1 MSEIVKGY
9 EKLSVGTKIK
19 YSFGEIGSQCSWA
32 LISSYLTVYYTDV
45 VGLTPAVIAMIMLV
59 ARIWDAINDPMF
71 GAIAQNT
78 RSRWGRF
85 RPYLLWGAP
94 LLALFNCLTFLNLDI
109 GNSWKALWCGITYI
123 CCGMVYTAVS
133 ISNQCFANVI
143 TASNHE
149 RVSLNAYKGVG
160 NGLIQMII
168 SAVAMPMI
176 LYFGSGSTSSARG
189 YFLAALVFSVVSIPC
204 FWICFSASKEIIG
217 LHNNEKKETIG
228 DTMKNLVASFKYTL
242 KDRDAVFL
250 ILAMLFGMTGMFGRI
265 GIMSYYFIYILN
277 NAALM
282 AGFATA
288 MSAAQL
294 LMNFVAPMILNRLS
308 KKYVGALA
316 CLCQALCCVFF
327 FVIGENK
334 MTGLVIFSGF
344 IYGAT
349 NLLPLVTY
357 TLSAEIM
364 DNNWLKTGI
373 RSDGVIASCVSFSTK
388 LGNAIGGSIGVLAL
402 GAVGYVAN
410 AENMSASVLTKMD
423 SVINF
428 GPAVFFVIGAIMFLL
443 VRIDKKKAEENEIKI
458 KELVEAGKLN

>member
-1 MSEIVKGY
+1 MSETSKNN
-9 EKLSVGTKIK
+9 EKLSVMTKIK

-45 VGLTPAVIAMIMLV
+45 VGLTPVVISMIMLV

-109 GNSWKALWCGITYI
+109 SSGWKAVWCGATYI

-133 ISNQCFANVI
+133 ISNQCFANVM
-143 TASNHE
+143 TTSNHE
-149 RVSLNAYKGVG
+149 RVSLNVFKGVG
-160 NGLIQMII
+160 SGLIQMII
-168 SAVAMPMI
+168 GAVTMPMI
-176 LYFGSGSTSSARG
+176 LYFGNGSTSSDKG
-189 YFLAALVFSVVSIPC
+189 YFMAALVFSIVSIPC

-217 LHNNEKKETIG
+217 VRSGKKETVA
-228 DTMKNLVASFKYTL
+228 DTMKNLADSFKYTL
-242 KDRDAVFL
+242 KDHDAVFL
-250 ILAMLFGMTGMFGRI
+250 ILALLFGMTGMFGRI
-265 GIMSYYFIYILN
+265 GIMSYYFIYVLD

-294 LMNFVAPMILNRLS
+294 LVTFIAPAILNRLS

-316 CLCQALCCVFF
+316 CACQGLCCVFF
-327 FVIGENK
+327 FIIGENHW
-334 MTGLVIFSGF
+334 TGLVILSGF
-344 IYGAT
+344 LYGAT
-349 NLLPLVTY
+349 NFIPLVTY

-364 DNNWLKTGI
+364 DDNWLRTGI
-373 RSDGVIASCVSFSTK
+373 RSDGVIASCTSFSTK
-388 LGNAIGGSIGVLAL
+388 LGNAIGGSVGVLAL
-402 GAVGYVAN
+402 GAAGYVAN
-410 AENMSASVLTKMD
+410 SGEMSAAVLTRMNA
-423 SVINF
+423 VINF
-428 GPAVFFVIGAIMFLL
+428 GPAVCFALGALMFLFI
-443 VRIDKKKAEENEIKI
+443 RIDKKKAIENENRI
-458 KELVEAGKLN
+458 KELMVAGELK